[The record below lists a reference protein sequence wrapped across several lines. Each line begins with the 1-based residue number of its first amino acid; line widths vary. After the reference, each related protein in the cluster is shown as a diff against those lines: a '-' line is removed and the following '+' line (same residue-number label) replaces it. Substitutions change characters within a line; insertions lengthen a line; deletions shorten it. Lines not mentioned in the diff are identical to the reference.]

1 MTRQSSDVLCCMEA
15 IAQHSE
21 AGLEFSRSL
30 GILFWSEST
39 STARSLCSLENL
51 QTGSSRVLFRD
62 V

>member
-21 AGLEFSRSL
+21 CGLEFSRSL
-30 GILFWSEST
+30 GILFWSKPT
-39 STARSLCSLENL
+39 SAARSLYSLENL
-51 QTGSSRVLFRD
+51 QIMPSRILFRD